1 MTKAILGQMKNL
13 SKSICILMDTFQEL
27 EDDVLDYMSKL
38 CPVKPIGPLFINPKV
53 SSSNISVDIL
63 KADDCMGWLDS
74 KPPSSVAYISFG
86 SVVFLKQEQV
96 TEIAYGLLNSG
107 VSFMWVMKP
116 PEKLYS
122 SKPHVL
128 PDGFWEKVGD
138 KGKVVQWSP
147 QQQVLAHPSISCF
160 LTHCGWNSTLEAL
173 ACGVPVLAFPH
184 WGDQVTNAKYL
195 VDEFRVGIRMCRG
208 VAEDKIIPKE
218 DVEKCLVGPKAAEI
232 KESALKWK
240 KKAEEAVALAG
251 SSNQNMQDILN
262 QITLRSKV
270 KL

>member
-1 MTKAILGQMKNL
+1 
-13 SKSICILMDTFQEL
+13 
-27 EDDVLDYMSKL
+27 MSKL
-38 CPVKPIGPLFINPKV
+38 HPVKPIGPLFINPKV

-63 KADDCMGWLDS
+63 KADDCLGWLDS
-74 KPPSSVAYISFG
+74 KPPSSVVYISFG

-96 TEIAYGLLNSG
+96 TEIAYGLVNSG
-107 VSFMWVMKP
+107 VSFLWVMKP

-122 SKPHVL
+122 SKPHPTATSVGTSFHFL
-128 PDGFWEKVGD
+128 LFDSLWMELDSGGTCLWSAGFSF
-138 KGKVVQWSP
+138 SP
-147 QQQVLAHPSISCF
+147 L
-160 LTHCGWNSTLEAL
+160 
-173 ACGVPVLAFPH
+173 
-184 WGDQVTNAKYL
+184 GDQVTNAKYL

-251 SSNQNMQDILN
+251 SSNQNMQDFLN